1 MLMKGNTWIW
11 FSSIMSQARVRS
23 TCLPVC
29 LYACLVASWGLI
41 LHLWL
46 LVRAPSLKDRPRAP
60 LPGLGDSH
68 TSQVGYLYCTLLH
81 SKAPPGSRRVWPPTR
96 NSQHRVC
103 PLSDQLRVGK
113 SGYWV
118 IAIVHMHVGRAVPN
132 NLMMPGK
139 KASFRVSDIELNWA
153 LSRASR
159 LYH

>member
-11 FSSIMSQARVRS
+11 FSSIMSQARVRP
-23 TCLPVC
+23 TC
-29 LYACLVASWGLI
+29 I
-41 LHLWL
+41 LGAHLALWL
-46 LVRAPSLKDRPRAP
+46 LVRAPNLKDRPRAP
-60 LPGLGDSH
+60 LPGPGDSH

-96 NSQHRVC
+96 NPQHRVC

-139 KASFRVSDIELNWA
+139 KSIIQSFG
-153 LSRASR
+153 
-159 LYH
+159 H